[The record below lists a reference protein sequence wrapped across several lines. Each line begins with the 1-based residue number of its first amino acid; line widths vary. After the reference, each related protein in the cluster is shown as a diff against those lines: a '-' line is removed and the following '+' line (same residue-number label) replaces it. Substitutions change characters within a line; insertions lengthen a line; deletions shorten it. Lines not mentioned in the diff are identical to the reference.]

1 MLTDL
6 QMVNSH
12 KELQWLRSQG
22 VDEAK
27 LFDDLPKSIQ
37 QEIKNFLY
45 LDLVKKVPLFQD
57 TDIQFQYSVSL
68 KIKVLY
74 FAVIVLSLF
83 ILLKAAIYSEKMM
96 KGRKCTLLN
105 QVK

>member
-1 MLTDL
+1 
-6 QMVNSH
+6 MVNSH

-27 LFDDLPKSIQ
+27 LFEDLPKSLQ

-68 KIKVLY
+68 KIKVMALKITTSRY
-74 FAVIVLSLF
+74 TSV
-83 ILLKAAIYSEKMM
+83 KAASYLERTM
-96 KGRKCTLLN
+96 KARRCSLSNL
-105 QVK
+105 VK

>member
-1 MLTDL
+1 
-6 QMVNSH
+6 MVNSH

-27 LFDDLPKSIQ
+27 LFDDLPKSLQ

-68 KIKVLY
+68 KIKVMIDLITTSLY
-74 FAVIVLSLF
+74 
-83 ILLKAAIYSEKMM
+83 ILLKVVIYLERMM
-96 KGRKCTLLN
+96 KDRKCSLSNLA
-105 QVK
+105 K

>member
-1 MLTDL
+1 
-6 QMVNSH
+6 MVNSH
-12 KELQWLRSQG
+12 KELQWMRSQG

-68 KIKVLY
+68 KIKV
-74 FAVIVLSLF
+74 
-83 ILLKAAIYSEKMM
+83 ILIL
-96 KGRKCTLLN
+96 
-105 QVK
+105 